1 MHTTSVVWVNLIL
14 ETCREAIHEDLLA
27 QCRRSRT
34 LDEQMDPFTC
44 HHASIILLIIS
55 GVWG

>member
-1 MHTTSVVWVNLIL
+1 MHTASVVWVLIL
-14 ETCREAIHEDLLA
+14 ETCREAMHEDLLA

-34 LDEQMDPFTC
+34 LDEQLDPFTC
-44 HHASIILLIIS
+44 HHASIILLIS